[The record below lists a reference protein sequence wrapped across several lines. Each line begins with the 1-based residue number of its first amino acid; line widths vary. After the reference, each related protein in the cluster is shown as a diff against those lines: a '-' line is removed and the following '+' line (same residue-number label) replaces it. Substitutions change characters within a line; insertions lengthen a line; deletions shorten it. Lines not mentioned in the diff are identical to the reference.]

1 MRETSNN
8 SKPVYAGGGGGAVSQ
23 IYLSSEERKGFS
35 QQNSETVSMLKSSFL
50 KKFVLFT
57 QINIIN
63 MEY

>member
-8 SKPVYAGGGGGAVSQ
+8 SKLVYAGGGGGAVSQ

-63 MEY
+63 MDY